1 VAVGLETARR
11 EWREASAGLED
22 ARDDRVRYRRL
33 LEQLEVVHDELRR
46 RVGQT
51 FTLAEL
57 ASAYDAAEQW
67 AREAVELRAPSP
79 GWPRDLTLVL
89 GAAFDR
95 YQRGAVDY
103 KP

>member
-1 VAVGLETARR
+1 VAVGLDTARR
-11 EWREASAGLED
+11 EWRDGSARLEG
-22 ARDDRVRYRRL
+22 AREDRVRYRRL
-33 LEQLEVVHDELRR
+33 LEQLDVVNDELRR

-57 ASAYDAAEQW
+57 ASAYDEAEPW
-67 AREAVELRAPSP
+67 ARQAVELRAPSP

-103 KP
+103 AP

>member
-1 VAVGLETARR
+1 VAVGLDTTRQEWDESTAR
-11 EWREASAGLED
+11 LEG

-33 LEQLEVVHDELRR
+33 LEQLEVVHDELLR

-57 ASAYDAAEQW
+57 AQAYIDAERW
-67 AREAVELRAPSP
+67 AREAVEQRAPGP

-103 KP
+103 EP